1 MLVTSRSQELNVLG
15 WLCHGAGVLSLGVVG
30 FAAHCFV
37 LRPLAEQ
44 ERRATA
50 SIELLQVK
58 LQDADEIRAEH
69 TRLSRSLEEIKR
81 RAEEVRERI
90 PDQPREAEFLTQMS
104 NLSADHGV
112 TIMSFR
118 RGTAASND
126 NHSRLT
132 MLVRIEANY
141 YGICGFLDSL
151 ARLPRVTTIEKLVL
165 DAETTNERYP
175 VDMTIVLYYGI
186 QTVGHE
192 KGKFAIAS
200 T

>member
-1 MLVTSRSQELNVLG
+1 
-15 WLCHGAGVLSLGVVG
+15 
-30 FAAHCFV
+30 
-37 LRPLAEQ
+37 
-44 ERRATA
+44 
-50 SIELLQVK
+50 
-58 LQDADEIRAEH
+58 
-69 TRLSRSLEEIKR
+69 
-81 RAEEVRERI
+81 
-90 PDQPREAEFLTQMS
+90 
-104 NLSADHGV
+104 
-112 TIMSFR
+112 
-118 RGTAASND
+118 
-126 NHSRLT
+126 